1 MGERWPPVYDAD
13 ELQRVIRELSSREG
27 LAKQLYAPLM
37 PSPSPSSSFFQG
49 DVVALE
55 AGLPLLDESA
65 EPVVE
70 EGVGYWMV
78 LGNSCDLARTQQE
91 APFTQ
96 LLPIRQLTQGSTK
109 ERLAALTGYRVSR
122 QFHLPDWEG
131 KNRLFYADYLS
142 PVTID
147 RRGLVARARLV
158 ARMSHLG
165 WMLLHACTVRFLCRD
180 DGRFD

>member
-27 LAKQLYAPLM
+27 LAKHVYAALS
-37 PSPSPSSSFFQG
+37 PSPSPSFFQG

-55 AGLPLLDESA
+55 ADLPLLDEGA
-65 EPVVE
+65 KPAVE
-70 EGVGYWMV
+70 EGVGHWMV
-78 LGNSCDLARTQQE
+78 LGNSCDLARTQQDV
-91 APFTQ
+91 PSTQ
-96 LLPIRQLTQGSTK
+96 LLPIRQLTQGTTK
-109 ERLAALTGYRVSR
+109 ERLAVLTGYRVSR

-131 KNRLFYADYLS
+131 KGRLFYADYLS

-147 RRGLVARARLV
+147 RRGLVAKARLV
-158 ARMSHLG
+158 ARMSCLG